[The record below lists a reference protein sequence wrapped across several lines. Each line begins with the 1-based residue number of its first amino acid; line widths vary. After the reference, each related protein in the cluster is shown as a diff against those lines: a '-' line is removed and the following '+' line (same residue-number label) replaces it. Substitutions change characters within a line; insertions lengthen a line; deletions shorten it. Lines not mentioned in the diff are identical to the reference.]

1 MQAFPA
7 GDMYVISNDGYESVT
22 HLHRGAGIMK
32 DIFVSDITIRQMKN
46 ASGIRMTFKEKLEL
60 AKQIEKLGVSVIELE
75 PIENPKADSL
85 LVKSIAQTVQDSV
98 IAVPAGNSADSI
110 RMTWEALKGAAHPR
124 LQIRVPV
131 SPTRMEYVF
140 RKKADAVAAWV
151 SEAVALARTLTDDVE
166 FAADDA
172 ARADKSFLY
181 NVLSE
186 AVEAGATTVT
196 LCDTAGLMLPEE
208 WKCFISEI
216 LEAVPALKDVRLGV
230 ECSDELM
237 LADALA
243 VAAIQAGAG
252 EIKASVQPMNTASI
266 RGLARVLSLRGEAL
280 QVKSSVHVTEIRR
293 LLSNI
298 DRIFNK
304 PKSEHSP
311 FEDGV
316 RDHEDGLQFSADDS
330 MEEVMKSV
338 RQLGYELDET
348 DQMRV
353 WNAFQRIS
361 ARKEQID
368 LHELDVIIASEAMQV
383 PAAYTLENYVVTTGN
398 ALDIVAHVKLRKDG
412 ELLDGLSLGDG
423 PIDAAFLAIEKVT
436 GRHFELDDFQIQAIT
451 EGREAMG
458 QSIVKL
464 RSEGHVYAGA
474 GVSTDIIGSGIE
486 AYINALNKI
495 VYEEENE

>member
-1 MQAFPA
+1 M
-7 GDMYVISNDGYESVT
+7 
-22 HLHRGAGIMK
+22 R

-46 ASGIRMTFKEKLEL
+46 TSGIRMTFKEKLEL
-60 AKQIEKLGVSVIELE
+60 AKQIDRLGVSVIELE

-85 LVKSIAQTVQDSV
+85 LVKSIAQTVQDSI

-151 SEAVALARTLTDDVE
+151 TEAVTLAGTLTDDVE

-172 ARADKSFLY
+172 ARADRSFLVS
-181 NVLSE
+181 VLKR
-186 AVEAGATTVT
+186 AVDAGAGTVT
-196 LCDTAGLMLPEE
+196 LCDTAGSMLPEE
-208 WKCFISEI
+208 FGSFIAE
-216 LEAVPALKDVRLGV
+216 LMEEVPELRNIRLGV
-230 ECSDELM
+230 ECADDLM

-252 EIKASVQPMNTASI
+252 EIKASVQPLNTVSME
-266 RGLARVLSLRGEAL
+266 GLARVLSVRGEAL
-280 QVKSSVHVTEIRR
+280 QVRSTVRVTEMKR

-304 PKSEHSP
+304 PKSERSP

-316 RDHEDGLQFSADDS
+316 RDSGESLQFSADDT
-330 MEEVMKSV
+330 MEEVMKNV
-338 RQLGYELDET
+338 RQLGYELDEG
-348 DQMRV
+348 DQLRV

-368 LHELDVIIASEAMQV
+368 LRELEVIIASEAMQV
-383 PAAYTLENYVVTTGN
+383 PSAYTLENYVVTTGN
-398 ALDIVAHVKLRKDG
+398 VLDIVAHVKLQRNG
-412 ELLDGLSLGDG
+412 EILDGLSLGDG
-423 PIDAAFLAIEKVT
+423 PIDAAFLAIEKIT

-464 RSEGHVYAGA
+464 RSDGHVYAGV